1 VSKDIAIPDEAKKM
15 IGKESTPQS
24 YEITKKD
31 IRRFAQAV
39 AIGKAPN
46 PLYTDEEY
54 AKKSKWGGIIAPP
67 LFFFSCYYEEVPESQ
82 LREDGWPQGTEIDV
96 PLPVGQAVGGGSAV
110 ELGVPVRPGDVITL
124 KKKIADVYCKQG
136 KSGKLYFTV
145 IESTYTNQRGQFVAR
160 ERWTLIQR

>member
-1 VSKDIAIPDEAKKM
+1 VRKDIPIPDEAKKM

-24 YEITKKD
+24 CEITKRD

-39 AIGKAPN
+39 AIGKDPN

-54 AKKSKWGGIIAPP
+54 AKKSNWGGIVAPP
-67 LFFFSCYYEEVPESQ
+67 FFFFSCYYEEVPESQ

-96 PLPVGQAVGGGSAV
+96 PLPVSQAVGGGSVV
-110 ELGVPVRPGDVITL
+110 ELGIPMRPGDVIKS

-145 IESTYTNQRGQFVAR
+145 IESTYTNQMGEFVAR